1 MCSLDFLI
9 SDVARH
15 HQIALPKNNCVRSR
29 WQTSYDVRLCFSI
42 RLVVY
47 HEKARD
53 PLTKKSKIRATPP
66 HSKKG
71 DWKSCMFIFFLGW
84 KHNPNAF
91 ELTENG
97 YFFSKPKLR
106 FGQFLEIRRV
116 HRTVMNLQSFSDLY
130 EFHIHLPW
138 LYWHLW
144 MNNLEI
150 KE

>member
-1 MCSLDFLI
+1 MYVC
-9 SDVARH
+9 
-15 HQIALPKNNCVRSR
+15 CSR
-29 WQTSYDVRLCFSI
+29 WQTGYDVHLCFSI

-84 KHNPNAF
+84 KHNPLPF
-91 ELTENG
+91 TEKGNLI
-97 YFFSKPKLR
+97 SKLKLG
-106 FGQFLEIRRV
+106 FGQFLEVWKV
-116 HRTVMNLQSFSDLY
+116 HRTVMSLQSFSDLY

-138 LYWHLW
+138 LYWHFW